1 MAGINDY
8 EWIVYCII
16 VYLSAKLD
24 DVLDNISSMSFSG
37 LKLLGDVLTYDLM
50 LYRLALIL
58 L

>member
-24 DVLDNISSMSFSG
+24 EVLDNISSMSFSG